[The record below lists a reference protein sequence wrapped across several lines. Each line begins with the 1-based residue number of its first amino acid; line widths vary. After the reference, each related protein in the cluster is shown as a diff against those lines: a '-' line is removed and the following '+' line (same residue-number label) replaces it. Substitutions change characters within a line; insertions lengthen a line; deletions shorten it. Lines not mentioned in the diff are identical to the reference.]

1 MVNFGQRLTLSPAFF
16 FNVDAF
22 SSAYSAIRRRVR
34 RPNVPSFFLLIAL
47 VQSATA
53 VPIDG
58 DMNPIMRYRLHAH
71 FMERRMR
78 YPTTNTLTK

>member
-1 MVNFGQRLTLSPAFF
+1 MGRFTPVLVQMVNFGQQRTLSPAFR

-22 SSAYSAIRRRVR
+22 SSACSAIRLGVLRV
-34 RPNVPSFFLLIAL
+34 NVPNFLLLIAL

-58 DMNPIMRYRLHAH
+58 DMNPIMR
-71 FMERRMR
+71 
-78 YPTTNTLTK
+78 